1 MNNGGCRGSPI
12 AIMKFAGKPGLV
24 GRHGLSTQKHLAR
37 FRNRGRAFRLSAWQA
52 NPPSFVA
59 SSHFGS
65 SGLFDQVRGSVVRF
79 CSFILLF
86 FFLFFLLDDMSQFP
100 RNVPSTVRKYI
111 HTYIYTFARIY
122 FLLSR
127 SKEDILDSRCRIV
140 VKMESWF
147 IGSNITRMIIIR
159 GYSGGYSLVNGIYSG
174 KLAGIILAYPSIS
187 KIREY
192 SGKCVGLWAWQMIMI
207 GPIVCSIRSII
218 GEIRLSWSIFG
229 EEQQRTNPFS
239 SLFLSRSGE

>member
-1 MNNGGCRGSPI
+1 MRYIPAIPSGKIRYRFLLNFLRVYSNITRKSIRNWIYRANNKSTDVTLAAQTRSVYRSGDLGWWSKGFEDSLIKLDRWNWTMNNGGCRGSPI

-127 SKEDILDSRCRIV
+127 SKEDILDSRYRIV
-140 VKMESWF
+140 VKMES
-147 IGSNITRMIIIR
+147 
-159 GYSGGYSLVNGIYSG
+159 
-174 KLAGIILAYPSIS
+174 
-187 KIREY
+187 
-192 SGKCVGLWAWQMIMI
+192 
-207 GPIVCSIRSII
+207 
-218 GEIRLSWSIFG
+218 
-229 EEQQRTNPFS
+229 
-239 SLFLSRSGE
+239 